1 MVGDTRSSRNIK
13 DEGDGRKSKR
23 KADTRKDTSMQR
35 SGKSQASG
43 ARRSA
48 REESD
53 SARVTAP
60 SPRKSKRIEKGT
72 PPSTPPTKRKS
83 ERLEKQN
90 TPSPVGPVRRSVRGK
105 NDFSPESSGSKKTS
119 KGLSPLDS
127 KSKKEKNLI
136 QVTMESEKAKID
148 PEVGMKRK
156 NMNSRSYMAL
166 FKSQRIK
173 IVPDGERR
181 LEGRDKL
188 SDDDVCSDNS
198 GGTDSEPMGNGVV
211 GPHEFSRRAVGDS
224 RDESIDIDKASGE
237 ALHKPR
243 EKDHEDMQNNVNMAS
258 SHRDTALDEPCSNH
272 PNTNSSVREMPD
284 FPERLPTICSSDDDM
299 DASESENSTCLGTM
313 GDVAGDTPSPSPKYE
328 YCDLLGTCV
337 LCSKYKRIG
346 YNSPEQ
352 ELCSCSP
359 AVDMDQGTLSTCKFG
374 GYNYYV
380 LSHQEALKLN
390 LNYIIKAWETSIA
403 MESFQ
408 IAQLVTKFFKSGLH
422 LKKCGNLSSNSLTGW
437 QQYFPKHI
445 VEHLRHFQNGFHLYI
460 LQYLGMTFPEN
471 ETFPR
476 ITPSDI
482 LEFYE
487 QLIMVRAATDEP
499 CGANRFVETDI
510 IIFALP
516 FGNSIYLIAEE
527 NWDNIVVNFSSRAV
541 SNLFLFSVDEPVP
554 FGSNHEVAVT
564 SETAEK
570 CASRDLTEMLA
581 DSHKDGHENV
591 CVLCNKSGELLCC
604 EGKGCKRFYHIS
616 CIDPQL
622 TEALPGVWHCPQ
634 CVKKKLLFGVHSVS
648 EGIESIW
655 DVAEVEVSNGVRQ
668 KQYLIKYHGLAHIHN
683 HWASEKQLLLEK
695 SCIFSNFIEEN
706 LLVRWN
712 PEWTKPH
719 RLLRKRSILDNVY
732 VASSSVISVC
742 NYEWLVKWHG
752 LGYDHATWELDNASW
767 LSSPLGQNLMKDYE
781 NRCERAKQEANQ
793 RKKGPLVELSELPSS
808 ESVGNDNHVLK
819 NVNKLRQFLFKCQN
833 VIVFDDQDLITTVL
847 FFLQSMGEIFRP
859 FLFVTAS
866 SSLSQWED
874 EFARLVPSVDVVVYS
889 GNKDTRKGIRAAEF
903 YDEGGF
909 LMLQV
914 LLSSVEAVF
923 EDLDKLMSIKWE
935 AIVIDDYQQFGVSN
949 DPEKFKMLRTNSRI
963 LLVSGQIKDT
973 TSEYLKMLSL
983 LESHADLDKLR
994 GLKSETND
1002 NLCKMKDR
1010 LSRFIAYGSKFQMS
1024 KFHEYWVPVQISNYQ
1039 LEHYCATLL
1048 NNSVHLRSCSK
1059 VDLVGA
1065 LRDVLFAARKCCDH
1079 PYLLDLFVQ
1088 ECLIAEKRPLPE
1100 ILEIGIKASGKLELL
1115 EKMLTEIRSRGLQ
1128 VLILYQAVSGAPIGN
1143 FLDDFLQQRF
1153 NPGTYERIEQSVNPS
1168 KKQAA
1173 VNRFNKK
1180 ETGQFIFLLETR
1192 ACSPI
1197 IKLSSL
1203 DLVIIYNSDWNPAND
1218 LRALQKLS
1226 LGSKAEQI
1234 KVFRLYSSFT
1244 VEEKALVLAKQN
1256 LNLDNNLQNFCRT
1269 ASDSLLS
1276 WGAAHLFGRL
1286 DEYHANGASDS
1297 ASNPSGQLLLS
1308 EVVKEFQAIL
1318 SENANP
1324 NSVISK
1330 VKLGVGSYNGGIP
1343 MYGKAQV
1350 QLEDGEESHVFWR
1363 NLLDGRNYD
1372 WKHLRSQS
1380 SRNRKRTHYSQ
1391 AYSSIPGS
1399 ERDDMA
1405 KKRKKVIDDSSD
1417 PALVQVDLGVDQV
1430 RQVAGS
1436 KEGSTRIKPRN
1447 RPDIIQKE
1455 GNTSKNIPNG
1465 ISGCSP
1471 FGARV
1476 SEGMPGGR
1484 IVSSDERNALHSSLK
1499 AEMMRLCQVLN
1510 FSEDVIVEA
1519 LRFLE
1524 YVISKRC
1531 VNTDSQSV
1539 VQALQIS
1546 LCWIAAAIT
1555 KTKIDK
1561 KESLTL
1567 AKQHLSYQCNEEQ
1580 AYSVYFILKEM
1591 SKSANEIINSGRH
1604 VAEEN
1609 INKKEA
1615 APTGNLKKLQKKIKK
1630 RRKKL
1635 LQGHQQELREFHV
1648 KWQKER
1654 SKLEMD
1660 HKLESAFVRT
1670 VHGQSLAGMDKL
1682 RLLDNDFNTKLKELN
1697 LQKDLDL
1704 KALEA
1709 RQVGEIEEEEKRTA
1723 GWMAKAERNLSCP
1736 GSVGELVPLV
1746 PQSEEHANEGSQPN
1760 GPSDEAVGCEM
1771 SVENSG
1777 TVPAPEEGTEPASQP
1792 KQTSDNDESVVLP
1805 DPPASVDQ
1813 VPDEINAS
1821 EKDGGNVASPDA
1833 VVDER
1838 CGPDEA
1844 AVGDSQG
1851 LKQPVVQLEGNAAL
1865 PDCGNLS
1872 SQKVVQSEGNAA
1884 LPDCGN
1890 LSSQKVQQDTT
1901 NQSLASESPAVEN
1914 QNTLQVQTELINTVT
1929 PALSNQEE
1937 APGADESV
1945 NSVPTDKET
1954 VTAMQTDNEIVTRVP
1969 TDNETVTGV
1978 QTDNEIV
1985 TRVPTDNET
1994 VTRVQTDNEIVT
2006 SVPLNQA
2013 YVARVTSEHETVAGA
2028 PSNPRQS
2035 AEVPAVSENDVIPP
2049 SQVVT
2054 RTSERANEAAFQLGS
2069 QASHSEGPSYVVN
2082 PSHQLAYGS
2091 LPPSSSIDP
2100 LQIELDNLRSET
2112 EQLDKN
2118 HKELVSVPS
2127 SFLQHMQQLSTLPT
2141 RPPGP
2146 THPVSAPIRPLGPT
2160 LPPGRTQPVAPPTRP
2175 PGPTQPV
2182 ANRTRPP
2189 GPTHPVMA
2197 RPIPPGPLG
2206 PARPIVART
2215 PPVIGTITPSR
2226 GSPPVPR
2233 VEIRSAAP
2241 HLQHSRP
2248 RPASPPV
2255 PQPPPAYSNNFPAV
2269 ARGPGNSS
2277 RPLDLPEIGSKFG
2290 TLETS
2295 DLEIISS
2302 VPQTARDQAAN
2313 GENVVCLSDGE

>member
-1 MVGDTRSSRNIK
+1 MVGDTRSSRNSK
-13 DEGDGRKSKR
+13 DEGYGRKSTK
-23 KADTRKDTSMQR
+23 KADTRR
-35 SGKSQASG
+35 SASG

-53 SARVTAP
+53 STRVTAP
-60 SPRKSKRIEKGT
+60 CPQSMRKSKRIEERT
-72 PPSTPPTKRKS
+72 PPSTPSTKRKS

-119 KGLSPLDS
+119 KGLGSLDS

-136 QVTMESEKAKID
+136 QVTMESEKAEID

-156 NMNSRSYMAL
+156 NMNSRSYMTL
-166 FKSQRIK
+166 FKRQRIK
-173 IVPDGERR
+173 IVPDGEGR
-181 LEGRDKL
+181 LAGRDKL
-188 SDDDVCSDNS
+188 SDVCSDNS

-211 GPHEFSRRAVGDS
+211 GTDEFSRRIVGDS
-224 RDESIDIDKASGE
+224 RDESIDIVKTSVE

-243 EKDHEDMQNNVNMAS
+243 EKDHEDMQNNVNRAS
-258 SHRDTALDEPCSNH
+258 SHRDIALDEPCSNH
-272 PNTNSSVREMPD
+272 YITNSSVREMPD
-284 FPERLPTICSSDDDM
+284 FTERLPTICSSADYM
-299 DASESENSTCLGTM
+299 DPSESESSTCLGTI
-313 GDVAGDTPSPSPKYE
+313 GDVAGDTTSPSPKYE
-328 YCDLLGTCV
+328 NCDLLGTCV
-337 LCSKYKRIG
+337 LCSKCKRIG
-346 YNSPEQ
+346 YNSQKQ
-352 ELCSCSP
+352 ELCSCNP
-359 AVDMDQGTLSTCKFG
+359 AVDMDQGTLSTCK
-374 GYNYYV
+374 
-380 LSHQEALKLN
+380 
-390 LNYIIKAWETSIA
+390 
-403 MESFQ
+403 
-408 IAQLVTKFFKSGLH
+408 
-422 LKKCGNLSSNSLTGW
+422 
-437 QQYFPKHI
+437 
-445 VEHLRHFQNGFHLYI
+445 
-460 LQYLGMTFPEN
+460 
-471 ETFPR
+471 
-476 ITPSDI
+476 
-482 LEFYE
+482 
-487 QLIMVRAATDEP
+487 VR
-499 CGANRFVETDI
+499 
-510 IIFALP
+510 
-516 FGNSIYLIAEE
+516 
-527 NWDNIVVNFSSRAV
+527 
-541 SNLFLFSVDEPVP
+541 
-554 FGSNHEVAVT
+554 SNHEVAVT

-581 DSHKDGHENV
+581 DSQKDGHEYV
-591 CVLCNKSGELLCC
+591 CALCNKSGELLCC

-655 DVAEVEVSNGVRQ
+655 DVAEVEVSNGIRQ

-683 HWASEKQLLLEK
+683 HWASEKQLLLENP
-695 SCIFSNFIEEN
+695 CIFSNFIENN
-706 LLVRWN
+706 LLERWN
-712 PEWTKPH
+712 LEWTKPH
-719 RLLRKRSILDNVY
+719 RLLKKKSILDNVY

-742 NYEWLVKWHG
+742 HYEWLVKWHG

-781 NRCERAKQEANQ
+781 TRCERAKQEANQ
-793 RKKGPLVELSELPSS
+793 RKKGPFVELSELPSS
-808 ESVGNDNHVLK
+808 QSLGNDNHVLK

-833 VIVFDDQDLITTVL
+833 VVVFDDQELIMTIL
-847 FFLQSMGEIFRP
+847 FSLQSMSEICRP

-866 SSLSQWED
+866 SSLSQWEA

-949 DPEKFKMLRTNSRI
+949 DPETFKMLRTNSRI
-963 LLVSGQIKDT
+963 LLVSSQIKDT

-983 LESHADLDKLR
+983 LENHADLDKLR
-994 GLKSETND
+994 ALKSETND
-1002 NLCKMKDR
+1002 NLCKVKDR
-1010 LSRFIAYGSKFQMS
+1010 LSRFIAYGSKFQLS

-1048 NNSVHLRSCSK
+1048 NNSVQLRSCSK

-1088 ECLIAEKRPLPE
+1088 ESLFAEKRPLPE
-1100 ILEIGIKASGKLELL
+1100 IVEIGIKASGKLELL
-1115 EKMLTEIRSRGLQ
+1115 DKMLTEIRSRGLQ
-1128 VLILYQAVSGAPIGN
+1128 VLVLYQQAVSGAPIGN
-1143 FLDDFLQQRF
+1143 FLDDFLQHRF
-1153 NPGTYERIEQSVNPS
+1153 GPGTYERIEQSVTPS

-1192 ACSPI
+1192 ACWPI

-1203 DLVIIYNSDWNPAND
+1203 DLVIIYDSDWNPAND

-1244 VEEKALVLAKQN
+1244 VEERALVLAKKN
-1256 LNLDNNLQNFCRT
+1256 LNLDNNLQTFCRT
-1269 ASDSLLS
+1269 ASDTLLS

-1297 ASNPSGQLLLS
+1297 APNPSGQLLLS
-1308 EVVKEFQAIL
+1308 EVIKEFQAIL

-1330 VKLGVGSYNGGIP
+1330 VKLGVGSYSGGIP
-1343 MYGKAQV
+1343 MYGETQI
-1350 QLEDGEESHVFWR
+1350 QLEDGESHVFWK
-1363 NLLDGRNYD
+1363 NLLDGRNYV

-1391 AYSSIPGS
+1391 VYSSIPGS

-1417 PALVQVDLGVDQV
+1417 PALVQVDLGVDKV

-1436 KEGSTRIKPRN
+1436 KEGSSRIKPRN
-1447 RPDIIQKE
+1447 RPNNTQKE
-1455 GNTSKNIPNG
+1455 GNTSNNIPNG
-1465 ISGCSP
+1465 ISGCSS
-1471 FGARV
+1471 FGAGV
-1476 SEGMPGGR
+1476 PEGMPGGR
-1484 IVSSDERNALHSSLK
+1484 IVSSDERKALLSSLK

-1510 FSEDVIVEA
+1510 FSEDVIVIA

-1524 YVISKRC
+1524 YVISKRD

-1555 KTKIDK
+1555 KTNIDK

-1580 AYSVYFILKEM
+1580 AKSIYFILKEM
-1591 SKSANEIINSGRH
+1591 HYKSKDKIINSGRSF
-1604 VAEEN
+1604 AEEN

-1635 LQGHQQELREFHV
+1635 LQGHQQELREFHE
-1648 KWQKER
+1648 KWENDR
-1654 SKLEMD
+1654 LKLEKD
-1660 HKLESAFVRT
+1660 HKVESAFVRT
-1670 VHGQSLAGMDKL
+1670 VHGQSLARTDRL

-1697 LQKDLDL
+1697 LQKDLEL

-1709 RQVGEIEEEEKRTA
+1709 RQVGEIEEEERRTT
-1723 GWMAKAERNLSCP
+1723 GWLAEAEQNLSCP
-1736 GSVGELVPLV
+1736 GSVGELVPPV
-1746 PQSEEHANEGSQPN
+1746 PQPEEHANEGPQPN
-1760 GPSDEAVGCEM
+1760 RPSDEAVGCEIR
-1771 SVENSG
+1771 VENSG
-1777 TVPAPEEGTEPASQP
+1777 TVPAQEEDTVSALATVEPASQP
-1792 KQTSDNDESVVLP
+1792 KQMNDNDESVVLP
-1805 DPPASVDQ
+1805 DPPASMDQ
-1813 VPDEINAS
+1813 VPDEVNAS
-1821 EKDGGNVASPDA
+1821 ENDGVASPDA
-1833 VVDER
+1833 LLDER

-1844 AVGDSQG
+1844 AGGDSRG
-1851 LKQPVVQLEGNAAL
+1851 LKQ
-1865 PDCGNLS
+1865 S
-1872 SQKVVQSEGNAA
+1872 VVQSEGNAA

-1901 NQSLASESPAVEN
+1901 DQSLASESPAVED

-1937 APGADESV
+1937 APAADESV
-1945 NSVPTDKET
+1945 TPVPTDKET
-1954 VTAMQTDNEIVTRVP
+1954 VTDVQTDNEIVNRVP
-1969 TDNETVTGV
+1969 LDHET
-1978 QTDNEIV
+1978 V

-1994 VTRVQTDNEIVT
+1994 VTRVLMDNETVT
-2006 SVPLNQA
+2006 RVPLNHES
-2013 YVARVTSEHETVAGA
+2013 VARVTSDHETVAEVV
-2028 PSNPRQS
+2028 
-2035 AEVPAVSENDVIPP
+2035 AEVPAVSENVVTPP
-2049 SQVVT
+2049 SQVVA
-2054 RTSERANEAAFQLGS
+2054 RTTERPNEAAFQLGS
-2069 QASHSEGPSYVVN
+2069 EGSHPVGPSYLVT

-2091 LPPSSSIDP
+2091 SPHSSSIDP
-2100 LQIELDNLRSET
+2100 LQIELDNLRRDT

-2118 HKELVSVPS
+2118 HKELVSRLQSDCEVEIQEMINQIRNKYNTKLQEAETEFTSKRSELENNQNKVLMNKLLAAAFRSKCWNPKPAAIPGMQQGVPS
-2127 SFLQHMQQLSTLPT
+2127 SFLQHMQQLSA

-2146 THPVSAPIRPLGPT
+2146 TQPVS
-2160 LPPGRTQPVAPPTRP
+2160 PPTRP

-2182 ANRTRPP
+2182 TLPTRPP
-2189 GPTHPVMA
+2189 GPTQPVA
-2197 RPIPPGPLG
+2197 SQPRPLG
-2206 PARPIVART
+2206 PTQSVAPPIRPSGLTQPVASPTRPPGLIQPVANPTRPLGSPPPIAARPSQTSRAHPIGSSSPAAVRAVHNTAALFSSPATRP

-2226 GSPPVPR
+2226 GSRPIG
-2233 VEIRSAAP
+2233 EIRSAAP
-2241 HLQHSRP
+2241 HLQHFRP
-2248 RPASPPV
+2248 HPGPRAASPPV
-2255 PQPPPAYSNNFPAV
+2255 AHPVRAPPPRELPPPPPPPPPPPAYSNLPAV
-2269 ARGPGNSS
+2269 ARGPGNTSQLVEGIVPPS
-2277 RPLDLPEIGSKFG
+2277 DLPDIGSKFT
-2290 TLETS
+2290 TLESS
-2295 DLEIISS
+2295 DLEMLSN
-2302 VPQTARDQAAN
+2302 VPQPPRDQAAK
-2313 GENVVCLSDGE
+2313 GSTSVVCLSDDE